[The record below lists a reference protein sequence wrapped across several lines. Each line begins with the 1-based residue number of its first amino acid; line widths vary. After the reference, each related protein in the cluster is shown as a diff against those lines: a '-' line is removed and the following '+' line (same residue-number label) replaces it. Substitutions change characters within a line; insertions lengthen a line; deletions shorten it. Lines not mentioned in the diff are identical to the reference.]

1 MKFEEIDFYDY
12 KIRMCLDNGI
22 RMYLV
27 SDLLRQY
34 NEKHGTNKRFK
45 HYLENKQTQEL
56 IEHMA
61 KTGGWNSSHLSNEG
75 LEGQSTVG
83 WNSDLPSN
91 EGLEGE
97 NSAKNSH
104 STVGRNSDLP
114 SKGTQNDKFDIC
126 DVIQYISFSDFG
138 GANQGYIICEELLH
152 ACLMWADPAFA
163 CDVLRFLTRL
173 RQEDNDYLRKA
184 NEELRRANEE
194 LTHENK
200 ELKDRRVPN
209 KVGQQWYFFITYII
223 VENDDNVHIYS
234 QHVKSDKWKSTC
246 SKMDREGRVC
256 VYRVKDIPNGF
267 TFKDEIDKILLD
279 LCKKY
284 GGKKVRKTHY
294 TIPMD
299 VWEKERFDIIPEIE
313 KEAKQA
319 RVGLGWR
326 SDLDG

>member
-12 KIRMCLDNGI
+12 KIRMCVDNGI

-61 KTGGWNSSHLSNEG
+61 KSVGWNSSLRS
-75 LEGQSTVG
+75 
-83 WNSDLPSN
+83 
-91 EGLEGE
+91 EGE
-97 NSAKNSH
+97 NSAKNGQSTARGNSH
-104 STVGRNSDLP
+104 PLSNEGEN
-114 SKGTQNDKFDIC
+114 GKFDIC
-126 DVIQYISFSDFG
+126 DVIQYVTFSDFG
-138 GANQGYIICEELLH
+138 CANQGYIICEELLH

-184 NEELRRANEE
+184 NEELRRANEELTHENEE

-313 KEAKQA
+313 KEAKQT

>member
-34 NEKHGTNKRFK
+34 NEKHGTNKRFTD
-45 HYLENKQTQEL
+45 YLRNQQTQEL

-61 KTGGWNSSHLSNEG
+61 KSVRENSPVW
-75 LEGQSTVG
+75 T
-83 WNSDLPSN
+83 
-91 EGLEGE
+91 EGE

-104 STVGRNSDLP
+104 STVGWNSSLP

-126 DVIQYISFSDFG
+126 DVIQYVTTPEFNG
-138 GANQGYIICEELLH
+138 TNKGCIICEELLH

-163 CDVLRFLTRL
+163 CDVYRFLTRL

-184 NEELRRANEE
+184 NEELTHENEELTHENEE

-313 KEAKQA
+313 KEAKQT

>member
-34 NEKHGTNKRFK
+34 NEKHGTNKLFK
-45 HYLENKQTQEL
+45 NYLQNKQTQEL
-56 IEHMA
+56 IEHMV
-61 KTGGWNSSHLSNEG
+61 KSVGWNSSLRS
-75 LEGQSTVG
+75 
-83 WNSDLPSN
+83 
-91 EGLEGE
+91 EGE
-97 NSAKNSH
+97 NSAKNGQ
-104 STVGRNSDLP
+104 STVGSDL
-114 SKGTQNDKFDIC
+114 SLLSNEGENGKFDIC
-126 DVIQYISFSDFG
+126 DVIQYVSLSDFG
-138 GANQGYIICEELLH
+138 GANKGYIICEELLH

-163 CDVLRFLTRL
+163 CDVYRFLTRL
-173 RQEDNDYLRKA
+173 REEDNDYLRKV
-184 NEELRRANEE
+184 NEELKQ
-194 LTHENK
+194 ENK

-279 LCKKY
+279 LCKKH

-319 RVGLGWR
+319 RVDLGWR

>member
-34 NEKHGTNKRFK
+34 NEKHGTNKLFK
-45 HYLENKQTQEL
+45 NYLQNKQTQEL

-61 KTGGWNSSHLSNEG
+61 KSVGWNSSLRSEGENSAKNGQSTGGPNSGLLSNEG

-91 EGLEGE
+91 
-97 NSAKNSH
+97 
-104 STVGRNSDLP
+104 
-114 SKGTQNDKFDIC
+114 GTQNGKFDIC
-126 DVIQYISFSDFG
+126 DVIQYVTTPEFNG
-138 GANQGYIICEELLH
+138 TNKGYIICEELLH

-184 NEELRRANEE
+184 NEELTHENEE

-209 KVGQQWYFFITYII
+209 KVGQQWYFFITYI

-313 KEAKQA
+313 KEAKQT

>member
-12 KIRMCLDNGI
+12 KIRMCVDNGI

-61 KTGGWNSSHLSNEG
+61 KT
-75 LEGQSTVG
+75 
-83 WNSDLPSN
+83 
-91 EGLEGE
+91 
-97 NSAKNSH
+97 
-104 STVGRNSDLP
+104 VGRNSCP
-114 SKGTQNDKFDIC
+114 TVKRGSNDKFDIC
-126 DVIQYISFSDFG
+126 DVIQYITTPEFNG
-138 GANQGYIICEELLH
+138 TNKGYIICEELLH

-194 LTHENK
+194 MIHENK
-200 ELKDRRVPN
+200 ELKNRYVPN
-209 KVGQQWYFFITYII
+209 KAGQQWYYYITYK
-223 VENDDNVHIYS
+223 VEDDTVHIYS
-234 QHVKSDKWKSTC
+234 QYSNENQWNKAC
-246 SKMDREGRVC
+246 SRMKKDGRSC
-256 VYRVKDIPNGF
+256 VYSVKDLPNGF
-267 TFKDEIDKILLD
+267 SFCDEIKEILESI
-279 LCKKY
+279 CEKY
-284 GGKKVRKTHY
+284 GGSKKRKNHY
-294 TIPMD
+294 MIPLD
-299 VWEKERFDIIPEIE
+299 TWKSNKQSIE
-313 KEAKQA
+313 PLLCSRAKQT

-326 SDLDG
+326 PDLDEGETK

>member
-34 NEKHGTNKRFK
+34 NEKHGTNKRFTD
-45 HYLENKQTQEL
+45 YLRNQQAQEL

-61 KTGGWNSSHLSNEG
+61 KSVRENSPVRSEGGQ
-75 LEGQSTVG
+75 EGQ
-83 WNSDLPSN
+83 NS
-91 EGLEGE
+91 EKTGRE
-97 NSAKNSH
+97 NSPVQANGS
-104 STVGRNSDLP
+104 
-114 SKGTQNDKFDIC
+114 QNDKFDIC
-126 DVIQYISFSDFG
+126 DVIQYITTSSSVG
-138 GANQGYIICEELLH
+138 TNKGYIVCEELLH

-173 RQEDNDYLRKA
+173 RQEDNDYLRKV
-184 NEELRRANEE
+184 NEELKQ
-194 LTHENK
+194 ENK

-209 KVGQQWYFFITYII
+209 KVGQQWYFFITYI

-313 KEAKQA
+313 KEAKQT

>member
-1 MKFEEIDFYDY
+1 M
-12 KIRMCLDNGI
+12 
-22 RMYLV
+22 
-27 SDLLRQY
+27 
-34 NEKHGTNKRFK
+34 
-45 HYLENKQTQEL
+45 
-56 IEHMA
+56 
-61 KTGGWNSSHLSNEG
+61 
-75 LEGQSTVG
+75 
-83 WNSDLPSN
+83 
-91 EGLEGE
+91 
-97 NSAKNSH
+97 
-104 STVGRNSDLP
+104 
-114 SKGTQNDKFDIC
+114 
-126 DVIQYISFSDFG
+126 IQYVTFSDFG

-313 KEAKQA
+313 KEAKQT

>member
-1 MKFEEIDFYDY
+1 MKFEEVDFYDY

-34 NEKHGTNKRFK
+34 NEKHGTNKLFK
-45 HYLENKQTQEL
+45 NYLQNKQTQEL

-61 KTGGWNSSHLSNEG
+61 KTG
-75 LEGQSTVG
+75 
-83 WNSDLPSN
+83 
-91 EGLEGE
+91 E
-97 NSAKNSH
+97 NSAKNGQSTARGNSH
-104 STVGRNSDLP
+104 PLSNEGEN
-114 SKGTQNDKFDIC
+114 GKFDIC
-126 DVIQYISFSDFG
+126 DVIQYVTTPEFNG
-138 GANQGYIICEELLH
+138 TNKGYIVCEELLH

-163 CDVLRFLTRL
+163 CDVYRFLTRL

-313 KEAKQA
+313 KEAKQT

>member
-34 NEKHGTNKRFK
+34 NEKHSTNKRFK
-45 HYLENKQTQEL
+45 KYLENKQTQEL

-61 KTGGWNSSHLSNEG
+61 KSVGWNSSLRS
-75 LEGQSTVG
+75 
-83 WNSDLPSN
+83 
-91 EGLEGE
+91 EGE
-97 NSAKNSH
+97 NSAKNGQ
-104 STVGRNSDLP
+104 STVGSDL
-114 SKGTQNDKFDIC
+114 SLLSNEGENGKFDIC
-126 DVIQYISFSDFG
+126 DVIQYITTSSSV
-138 GANQGYIICEELLH
+138 GANKGYIVCEELLH

-173 RQEDNDYLRKA
+173 RQEDNDYLRK
-184 NEELRRANEE
+184 ANEE

-313 KEAKQA
+313 KEAKQT

>member
-34 NEKHGTNKRFK
+34 NEKHGTNKLFK
-45 HYLENKQTQEL
+45 NYLQNKQTQEL

-61 KTGGWNSSHLSNEG
+61 KTGGWNSILRS
-75 LEGQSTVG
+75 
-83 WNSDLPSN
+83 
-91 EGLEGE
+91 EGE

-126 DVIQYISFSDFG
+126 DVIQYVTTPEFNG
-138 GANQGYIICEELLH
+138 TNKGYIVCEELLH

-313 KEAKQA
+313 KEAKQT

>member
-34 NEKHGTNKRFK
+34 NEKHGTNKRFGK
-45 HYLENKQTQEL
+45 YLENKQAQEV
-56 IEHMA
+56 IEHLA
-61 KTGGWNSSHLSNEG
+61 KSVGWNSSLRSEGGQEGQSTVGPNSGLLSNEG
-75 LEGQSTVG
+75 LEC
-83 WNSDLPSN
+83 
-91 EGLEGE
+91 E

-114 SKGTQNDKFDIC
+114 SNGTQNDKFDIC
-126 DVIQYISFSDFG
+126 DVIQYVSFSDFG
-138 GANQGYIICEELLH
+138 GANKGYIICEELLH

-163 CDVLRFLTRL
+163 CDVYRFLTRL
-173 RQEDNDYLRKA
+173 REEDNDYLRKV
-184 NEELRRANEE
+184 NEELKQ
-194 LTHENK
+194 ENK

-313 KEAKQA
+313 KEAKQT